1 MAKFL
6 FFIFP
11 VFLLSACAT
20 VSEDKD
26 SQEPQA
32 LSTPGSEIGQVETTT
47 PAPVESARSE
57 LVGAVN
63 KTPSK
68 QEIKSM
74 QAQLKADGFDPG
86 PVDGVLGAK
95 TMSALRRLQSGCTNL
110 KDLLEN
116 PTSGISAQSEEIR
129 LIQVRLKDAGFD
141 VGPVDGLMGSKT
153 KSALLR
159 AQSGCTMVKDTPVT
173 LENQAQA
180 LDRMPS
186 PTHASEKQLQ
196 LPPRVPTATESIKD
210 EAGRANAAVDKSP
223 SREEIQLLQS
233 QLKEAGFDPGPFDG
247 MLGPKTKSA
256 LQQYRTVYGS
266 APLRKTSSSAALKL
280 KSDY

>member
-32 LSTPGSEIGQVETTT
+32 LSEIGQVETTT
-47 PAPVESARSE
+47 PTPVEPARSE
-57 LVGAVN
+57 LGGAVK

-74 QAQLKADGFDPG
+74 QAQLKVTGFDPG

-95 TMSALRRLQSGCTNL
+95 TMAALRRLQSGCTNL

-116 PTSGISAQSEEIR
+116 PTSGISPQWEEIR
-129 LIQVRLKDAGFD
+129 LPQVR
-141 VGPVDGLMGSKT
+141 
-153 KSALLR
+153 
-159 AQSGCTMVKDTPVT
+159 
-173 LENQAQA
+173 
-180 LDRMPS
+180 
-186 PTHASEKQLQ
+186 
-196 LPPRVPTATESIKD
+196 
-210 EAGRANAAVDKSP
+210 
-223 SREEIQLLQS
+223 
-233 QLKEAGFDPGPFDG
+233 
-247 MLGPKTKSA
+247 
-256 LQQYRTVYGS
+256 
-266 APLRKTSSSAALKL
+266 
-280 KSDY
+280 